1 MRYQISQ
8 YFKIHSIM
16 SITKNSNIGKLV
28 AENYRY
34 ATVFK
39 TAGIDFCCNGNRT
52 IEDACAKGKIDA
64 DELIND
70 LNNAAAQGSSGGE
83 IDYRTWPLDL
93 LADYIEK
100 THHRYVETKIVEI
113 TPYLNKVMRVHGDN
127 HPELLEIGELFF
139 QSAKDLS
146 AHLVKEEGILFP
158 HIRNMVAAQIKNAPL
173 PETSF
178 GDVKNPIEVMFMEH
192 DNEGERFR
200 KIAALSD
207 NYTPPADACG
217 TYRVTFS
224 LIEEFENDLHKHI
237 HLENNILFPKAIE
250 LEKAFAEAN

>member
-1 MRYQISQ
+1 
-8 YFKIHSIM
+8 M
-16 SITKNSNIGKLV
+16 SITKESNIGKLV

-39 TAGIDFCCNGNRT
+39 TVGIDFCCNGNRT
-52 IEDACAKGKIDA
+52 IEDACTKSNIDI
-64 DELIND
+64 DELLINLED
-70 LNNAAAQGSSGGE
+70 AAAQGGSGGE

-93 LADYIEK
+93 LADYISK
-100 THHRYVETKIVEI
+100 THHRYVESKITEI
-113 TPYLNKVMRVHGDN
+113 TPYLNKVMRVHGEN
-127 HPELLEIGELFF
+127 HPELIEIGELFF
-139 QSAKDLS
+139 QSAQELTS
-146 AHLVKEEGILFP
+146 HMSKEEGILFP
-158 HIRNMVAAQIKNAPL
+158 HIRNMVEAQISNSPL

-178 GDVKNPIEVMFMEH
+178 GDVKNPIEVMYMEH

-200 KIAALSD
+200 QIAELSN

-250 LEKAFAEAN
+250 LEKAFAVAN